1 MELKLY
7 YYNQC
12 PFCRIVTSKIQQLG
26 LEGKITFCNTLES
39 QEHAQFH
46 MQQTGR
52 NTVPCLY
59 IDGKPMFES
68 RDIAAWL
75 EKNKDQII
83 QG

>member
-1 MELKLY
+1 MK
-7 YYNQC
+7 
-12 PFCRIVTSKIQQLG
+12 
-26 LEGKITFCNTLES
+26 
-39 QEHAQFH
+39 
-46 MQQTGR
+46 QTGR

-75 EKNKDQII
+75 ETNKDKIL